1 MPNNVE
7 RHDDASPGVDQG
19 CKPHA
24 KREELSAYTD
34 AHDRNDDGDASGSR
48 NLLIPKW
55 DEATKKCGSIAK
67 ALVFRERAISS

>member
-7 RHDDASPGVDQG
+7 RHADTSPGVDQG

-34 AHDRNDDGDASGSR
+34 AHDRNDDGRVLGESQFANPEMG
-48 NLLIPKW
+48 
-55 DEATKKCGSIAK
+55 
-67 ALVFRERAISS
+67 